1 MEEASKIADEL
12 LYRRYLKGDEKAA
25 EMLVERYG
33 DALTLYIHSYI
44 KDLHEAE
51 DLMIEAFA
59 RIFAKER
66 PITEEGFWKA
76 YLYKTAR
83 NLALRHNQKRH
94 FLLLSYEELPFELR
108 SDVMA
113 ETEFFKN
120 ERMRQL
126 YAALS
131 KLKAEYRE
139 VLYLVY
145 FENMSYR
152 NAVAVMRKSE
162 QQVTNLVYRG
172 KQKLKEIL
180 EKEGFRY
187 ADE

>member
-1 MEEASKIADEL
+1 
-12 LYRRYLKGDEKAA
+12 
-25 EMLVERYG
+25 
-33 DALTLYIHSYI
+33 
-44 KDLHEAE
+44 
-51 DLMIEAFA
+51 
-59 RIFAKER
+59 
-66 PITEEGFWKA
+66 
-76 YLYKTAR
+76 
-83 NLALRHNQKRH
+83 
-94 FLLLSYEELPFELR
+94 
-108 SDVMA
+108 MA

-152 NAVAVMRKSE
+152 NAASVMRKSE